1 MNHITLIIPY
11 FDQPMMLQKQLDVV
25 ATYPNEW
32 RVIIVDDHSVKPAE
46 EIVKMTD
53 RVELYRVDED
63 CAWNRSM
70 CRNLG
75 AQQAK
80 TEWIMQVDTDHILPY
95 ESACRLL
102 LHPIFP
108 VRWYRFPRFR
118 VGKAD
123 ETRMKDDLPRDCEYG
138 RVREHVDS
146 YLITRNDYLR
156 TGGYDPD
163 YAGCLGGGGAFIERL
178 EKQMGPSS
186 ALPEDIALHVYTRD
200 VIPDA
205 SVSGISRDTSE
216 YKRRKKEKEARGD
229 TTPKNPIRYKWHQV
243 Q

>member
-63 CAWNRSM
+63 VKWNRSM
-70 CRNLG
+70 ARNLG

-123 ETRMKDDLPRDCEYG
+123 ETRMKDDLDRDCEFG
-138 RVREHVDS
+138 RIKNHVDS

-178 EKQMGPSS
+178 EQQMGPSS
-186 ALPEDIALHVYTRD
+186 ELPVDIALHVYTRD

-205 SVSGISRDTSE
+205 SVSGISRDTTE
-216 YKRRKKEKEARGD
+216 YKRRKKDKEARGD
-229 TTPKNPIRYKWHQV
+229 TVPKNPIRYKYHQV